1 MFFGG
6 VFLNLFKYLTTAA
19 AISLITAVTQ
29 MILPDG
35 KMKKTIKVVF
45 QLILIVCLVTPLFN
59 GVDDFNLEFN
69 KSEIA
74 LDYSAINSIFENK
87 IDLLENDCEKALE
100 KEGILG
106 VKITILK
113 GNDENIFTIEK
124 VIVNFDN
131 LRITAE
137 NEHIDIT
144 RKTVILLCELLS
156 VNEEVI
162 IIE

>member
-45 QLILIVCLVTPLFN
+45 QLILIVCLVKPLFN

>member
-1 MFFGG
+1 M
-6 VFLNLFKYLTTAA
+6 NLFKYLTTAA

>member
-1 MFFGG
+1 M
-6 VFLNLFKYLTTAA
+6 NLFKYLTTAA

-45 QLILIVCLVTPLFN
+45 QLILIVCLVKPLFN